1 LKKLERLP
9 RKCESKLKKLL
20 LEQERSVQELKMP
33 DEELMSKALLR
44 KLFSNNKRSSRSR
57 KLLTKF
63 KKEKNKRGSKERMP
77 SKLKEMLK
85 IKPRKRKDLKLERT
99 KPLPLN
105 RPQMKLLNN

>member
-1 LKKLERLP
+1 
-9 RKCESKLKKLL
+9 
-20 LEQERSVQELKMP
+20 
-33 DEELMSKALLR
+33 
-44 KLFSNNKRSSRSR
+44 
-57 KLLTKF
+57 
-63 KKEKNKRGSKERMP
+63 MP